1 MSHVLTHFFV
11 VVFLIPSHIYMYLDT
26 NITHILATF
35 VLFLSP
41 NPHYILTHCHFVA
54 LQLFHFSF
62 VSSSGLCCIS
72 LCQHYLIHMK
82 NLMNGFPRTLRATPK
97 TNPLLMR
104 VSTVMNFIL
113 LNQCRNHVLVCFLL
127 CEEIFLCT

>member
-1 MSHVLTHFFV
+1 MCLHILF
-11 VVFLIPSHIYMYLDT
+11 VFLIPSHIHMYLDT
-26 NITHILATF
+26 NITNIPVTF
-35 VLFLSP
+35 ILFLS
-41 NPHYILTHCHFVA
+41 
-54 LQLFHFSF
+54 LQTLIISSHTVVLLLYSYFIFSF

-97 TNPLLMR
+97 TNPPLMR

-113 LNQCRNHVLVCFLL
+113 LISIGNHIVVYFLL
-127 CEEIFLCT
+127 CEECFF